1 MSITFL
7 SDNYYLCAGASCANI
22 RTEFIKGIKDIDIIH
37 YANPACHYVVAIE
50 QDLLRNMAIWH
61 LKKSACRYV
70 VLLKEIEQDH
80 HVKIDGIIYSSL
92 RFTLEPFKRMLHVF
106 NIIRSHHLTRR
117 EYDVL
122 KLSHLENHAIARELN
137 LSAKTT
143 STYRIKIQEKLN
155 MRTKNMLSMHRIKSA
170 IVDQRFKS
178 E

>member
-1 MSITFL
+1 MSIKFL
-7 SDNYYLCAGASCANI
+7 SDNYYLCAGASHANI
-22 RTEFIKGIKDIDIIH
+22 SIKFIEGIKDINSLH
-37 YANPACHYVVAIE
+37 YANPACRYVVAIE
-50 QDLLRNMAIWH
+50 QDHLRNMAIKY

-70 VLLKEIEQDH
+70 VLLNEIEQDH

-92 RFTLEPFKRMLHVF
+92 QFSLEPFKRMLQVL
-106 NIIRSHHLTRR
+106 NVLRSHHFTRR

-122 KLSHLENHAIARELN
+122 KLSHLENHEIARQLN
-137 LSAKTT
+137 LSAKST